1 MSKEL
6 MDCLYDT
13 SEGIVTLMT
22 ILDQRVSTTSWQSMS
37 SFLTQRCREF
47 DEGHMNSILYS
58 KGFSI
63 TLHFMRLLIR
73 TGDEILKDTSITNI
87 SKSVVKYE
95 KVGGVSFE
103 RELHE
108 KLDGVWRN
116 SPTIPFWFQF
126 ECCDLCLVRNSGQ
139 THFRSPI

>member
-1 MSKEL
+1 
-6 MDCLYDT
+6 
-13 SEGIVTLMT
+13 
-22 ILDQRVSTTSWQSMS
+22 
-37 SFLTQRCREF
+37 
-47 DEGHMNSILYS
+47 
-58 KGFSI
+58 
-63 TLHFMRLLIR
+63 MRLLIR

-116 SPTIPFWFQF
+116 SPTIPF
-126 ECCDLCLVRNSGQ
+126 
-139 THFRSPI
+139 